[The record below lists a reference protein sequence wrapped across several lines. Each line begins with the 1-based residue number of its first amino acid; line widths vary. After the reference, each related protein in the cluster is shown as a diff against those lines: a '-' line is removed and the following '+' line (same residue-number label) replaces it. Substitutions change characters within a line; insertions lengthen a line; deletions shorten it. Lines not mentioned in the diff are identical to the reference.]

1 MSEKTLLEARKETF
15 EAALFGKGKK
25 CPCCDR
31 FVKVYKRKF
40 NSAMGRAL
48 IILYRHYNSPMGMK
62 LGPEEWVHFPTLL
75 MGKGAQRSDEG
86 KLAIWGLVEKLSGLR
101 DDGSKRNGF
110 YRITDLGRK
119 FARSE
124 IDLPAHAFL
133 YYGGQVLGFSD
144 GDKYPKALV
153 RIGDVFGKSFN
164 YREMMEA
171 PYGE

>member
-1 MSEKTLLEARKETF
+1 MSEKTLLEARKETM
-15 EAALFGKGKK
+15 EAAVLGKGTK

-48 IILYRHYNSPMGMK
+48 ILLYRAHNAPK
-62 LGPEEWVHFPTLL
+62 AGPQDWIHFPSLL
-75 MGKGAQRSDEG
+75 VNKGAQRSDEG
-86 KLAIWGLVEKLSGLR
+86 KLALWGLVEKLAGTR
-101 DDGSKRNGF
+101 EDGSKRNGF

-124 IDLPAHAFL
+124 VDLPSHAFL
-133 YYGGQVLGFSD
+133 YYDGHVLGFSD
-144 GDKYPKALV
+144 GDKYPKEMV
-153 RIGDVFGKSFN
+153 RIGDVLGKSFN

-171 PYGE
+171 PYGLED

>member
-15 EAALFGKGKK
+15 EAALIGKGTK

-31 FVKVYKRKF
+31 FVKVYKRKI

-48 IILYRHYNSPMGMK
+48 ILLYRHYNKPNIR
-62 LGPEEWVHFPTLL
+62 PEEWVHFPRLL
-75 MGKGAQRSDEG
+75 IGQGAQRSDEG
-86 KLAIWGLVEKLSGLR
+86 KLALWGLVEKLSGLR
-101 DDGSKRNGF
+101 EDGSKRNGF

-124 IDLPAHAFL
+124 VELPAHAFL
-133 YYGGQVLGFSD
+133 YYSGQILGFSD
-144 GDKYPKALV
+144 GNNYPKNIV
-153 RIGDVFGKSFN
+153 RIGDVLGKAFN

-171 PYGE
+171 PYAED